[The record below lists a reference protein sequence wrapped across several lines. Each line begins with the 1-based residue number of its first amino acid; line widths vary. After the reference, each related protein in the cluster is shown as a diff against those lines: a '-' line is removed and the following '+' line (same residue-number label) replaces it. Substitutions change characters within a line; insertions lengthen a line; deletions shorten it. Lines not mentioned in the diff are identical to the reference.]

1 MLKLLFIPIHSWINW
16 VDSDFSKLLI
26 FLHMPL
32 SVDTIL
38 PERAIIAV
46 CMIFSFV
53 FDTLKWMSIEFSF
66 LSFEPKKV
74 SFKINIA
81 TLCYLSMVFNFMR
94 IFILLA
100 VSTIWIAGESNVL
113 PLLKIL
119 VLGNT
124 RVHIYSINCY
134 NVLFHIE
141 TFINKTFNLCT
152 ILKVLNVNPYN
163 GHI

>member
-1 MLKLLFIPIHSWINW
+1 MLKSLFIPIQSWVNW
-16 VDSDFSKLLI
+16 IDSDFSKLLI

-46 CMIFSFV
+46 CMIFTFV
-53 FDTLKWMSIEFSF
+53 VDILKWMSMEFSF

-74 SFKINIA
+74 SFKINIV

-94 IFILLA
+94 IVILLA
-100 VSTIWIAGESNVL
+100 VSTIWIAGESNMF

-124 RVHIYSINCY
+124 RVHIYSMNYY
-134 NVLFHIE
+134 NVLKHLLIRPLIFVP
-141 TFINKTFNLCT
+141 FWKS
-152 ILKVLNVNPYN
+152 
-163 GHI
+163 